1 MVSAIIASAGSVLGE
16 DKRKS
21 TDNIGETSS
30 IRRIIMAFR
39 QAGIKRIVVVTGF
52 EADVLERHCSHMGVI
67 FLRNR
72 EFDSGDMLS
81 SVKIGISYL
90 KDKCDRTFISPAY
103 IPFFSAETVK
113 SMAAITE
120 NVVIP
125 MCNKKAGH
133 PLLLSASL
141 FDRVLEYD
149 GSGGLE
155 DALSGEDIT
164 RKFLD
169 VSDEGVLINTR
180 NRSNA
185 NAVIENKSLR
195 KIRPDARI
203 RLMDEK
209 PFFGPGTLHLL
220 SLTQETRSLSQAALQ
235 MGISYS
241 KAWKM
246 VAAAEKQLD
255 FKLILSKQGG
265 HAGGSSEIT
274 KAGLEF
280 MKRYETFLTECN
292 EFIDASFENHFR

>member
-1 MVSAIIASAGSVLGE
+1 MTSAIIASAGSVFGE
-16 DKRKS
+16 DERKS

-39 QAGIKRIVVVTGF
+39 QAGIKTIVVVTGF
-52 EADVLERHCSHMGVI
+52 DADVLERHCSHMGVI
-67 FLRNR
+67 FLRNNAY
-72 EFDSGDMLS
+72 DSGDMLS

-90 KDKCDRTFISPAY
+90 KDKCEKAFISPAY
-103 IPFFSAETVK
+103 VPFFSAETVK
-113 SMAAITE
+113 SMASMTE
-120 NVVIP
+120 PVVIP
-125 MCNKKAGH
+125 MCNNKTGH
-133 PLLLSASL
+133 PLLLSANL

-155 DALSGEDIT
+155 DALSGEDVA
-164 RKFLD
+164 RRFLD
-169 VSDEGVLINTR
+169 VSDEGILIHTR
-180 NRSNA
+180 DRSNA
-185 NAVIENKSLR
+185 NAVTENQSLR

-203 RLMDEK
+203 RLMGEK

-220 SLTQETRSLSQAALQ
+220 NLTHETGSLSQAAQQ

-255 FKLILSKQGG
+255 SKLIISKQGG
-265 HAGGSSEIT
+265 RAGGGSEIT
-274 KAGLEF
+274 KDGLEF
-280 MKRYETFLTECN
+280 MKRYEAFLTECS